1 MNSFNT
7 IDSHDLISSKEN
19 IQPLRKGRD
28 TTILCAA
35 LQAETD
41 TELQQEL
48 ERQRK

>member
-1 MNSFNT
+1 MSNFVS
-7 IDSHDLISSKEN
+7 IDTHDLVSSKEN
-19 IQPLRKGRD
+19 IQPLRRGRD

-41 TELQQEL
+41 IDIQQEL